1 MDDNSETPLVKK
13 PKKTDNKN
21 NNTHDMNDDNENNDN
36 DNNNDDNIHTQ
47 NTNNKNENNSLQH
60 LSSQT
65 ELDSD
70 FTLADVVVTHK
81 QNKEITLQQ
90 IIDRV
95 YV

>member
-1 MDDNSETPLVKK
+1 MDDSSETPLVKK

-36 DNNNDDNIHTQ
+36 SNNNDDNIHTQ
-47 NTNNKNENNSLQH
+47 NNNKNENNSSQH